1 MGMKRKLINWTG
13 ASSASTSGKESQK
26 LNFEDKLANLR
37 KATGRPETVEVPMR
51 CAITGQR
58 AMFVYTRLH
67 AKEKFTLARTI
78 KADKTQRAGGGFFE
92 GLLSRRQ
99 SATQYDVDQFDSA
112 GRTCPWCGNTRFVV
126 DCPACHE
133 ATCGGTIRFLPNGEE
148 QHHCHPDCGHVAL
161 LKTATQISGGKPS
174 RRGLIDDGGHA
185 KPALA
190 SPRKRVQ
197 ALPKSTPPRLAG
209 PKKH

>member
-133 ATCGGTIRFLPNGEE
+133 ATCGG
-148 QHHCHPDCGHVAL
+148 HVAL

>member
-133 ATCGGTIRFLPNGEE
+133 ATCGGWRRTASLSSGLRARG
-148 QHHCHPDCGHVAL
+148 VAQNRYAD
-161 LKTATQISGGKPS
+161 KWREAQPS
-174 RRGLIDDGGHA
+174 RTDR
-185 KPALA
+185 
-190 SPRKRVQ
+190 
-197 ALPKSTPPRLAG
+197 
-209 PKKH
+209 